1 MNLITFEEYL
11 EYQMRVAACISSNLP
26 DYIADKS
33 KAIVDKILELNNTKV
48 SQHEPATSFFKP
60 IKLEE

>member
-1 MNLITFEEYL
+1 MNRINFEKYL
-11 EYQMRVAACISSNLP
+11 EMQVRVAACVNSNLP

-48 SQHEPATSFFKP
+48 SQHEPATKLFK
-60 IKLEE
+60 KEE